1 MWMTTCCSPR
11 RGRRVAS
18 LCKVHY
24 PPAFGI
30 GRAAVRRG
38 NSLVLVMEGLGYG
51 IKMTNSSITVKLV
64 ETPAELEAAFSLRI
78 RVFVGEQ
85 GVPANIE
92 LDELDTAD
100 DTVHAVALHDGVVIG
115 TGRLLPDVDGKGPH
129 IGRMAVEQ
137 DRRRGGVGGQVLRFL
152 EEQGRERGF
161 RQITL
166 HAQEY
171 VKSFYAGHGYR
182 EVGEVFEEAGIPHRE
197 MVKEL

>member
-1 MWMTTCCSPR
+1 MPSN
-11 RGRRVAS
+11 A
-18 LCKVHY
+18 
-24 PPAFGI
+24 
-30 GRAAVRRG
+30 
-38 NSLVLVMEGLGYG
+38 N
-51 IKMTNSSITVKLV
+51 ITIKLV
-64 ETPAELEAAFSLRI
+64 ETPAELEGAFSLRM

-85 GVPANIE
+85 GVPVDIE
-92 LDELDTAD
+92 LDEADTD
-100 DTVHAVALHDGVVIG
+100 PDTVQAVALLDGVVIG

-137 DRRRGGVGGQVLRFL
+137 ERRRGGVGGLVLNFL
-152 EEQGRERGF
+152 EDQGRARGF

-182 EVGEVFEEAGIPHRE
+182 EVGDVFEEAGIPHRE

>member
-1 MWMTTCCSPR
+1 MPSN
-11 RGRRVAS
+11 A
-18 LCKVHY
+18 
-24 PPAFGI
+24 
-30 GRAAVRRG
+30 
-38 NSLVLVMEGLGYG
+38 N
-51 IKMTNSSITVKLV
+51 ITIKLV

-85 GVPANIE
+85 GVPADIE
-92 LDELDTAD
+92 LDEFDTAD
-100 DTVHAVALHDGVVIG
+100 DTVHAVALHNGIVIG

-137 DRRRGGVGGQVLRFL
+137 DRRRDGVGGQVLGFL
-152 EEQGRERGF
+152 EDQGRTLGF

>member
-1 MWMTTCCSPR
+1 MLSHNDI
-11 RGRRVAS
+11 V
-18 LCKVHY
+18 
-24 PPAFGI
+24 
-30 GRAAVRRG
+30 
-38 NSLVLVMEGLGYG
+38 
-51 IKMTNSSITVKLV
+51 VKLV
-64 ETPAELEAAFSLRI
+64 ETPAELAGAFSLRI

-85 GVPANIE
+85 GVPADIE
-92 LDELDTAD
+92 LDDADTD
-100 DTVHAVALHDGVVIG
+100 PDTVHAVALHNSVVIA

-137 DRRRGGVGGQVLRFL
+137 DRRRGGVGGLVLNFL
-152 EEQGRERGF
+152 EDQGRARGF

-182 EVGEVFEEAGIPHRE
+182 EVGEMFQEAGIPHRE